1 MCDLFHA
8 ASCFPGSSVL
18 SWEAVVCSFSITELY
33 FMVEIYHN
41 LFINF
46 LVEEHLD
53 GFQFGLL
60 LIKLL
65 SLLVCAYFHLSWVD
79 TQKQCFWSLGRCIFH
94 FIRNCQTGIQS
105 GCTTLYS
112 YQKQRV
118 PVGLHP
124 CQHLMLSF
132 LNFSHVSRF

>member
-79 TQKQCFWSLGRCIFH
+79 TQK
-94 FIRNCQTGIQS
+94 
-105 GCTTLYS
+105 
-112 YQKQRV
+112 
-118 PVGLHP
+118 
-124 CQHLMLSF
+124 
-132 LNFSHVSRF
+132 